1 MTSNTLVYEIS
12 ITTMF
17 FVFNTIRI
25 VPGMALIVGA
35 APTKTRGVFM
45 GGRSAVQ
52 MFASSVASLIAG
64 MIIIKKSDGIF
75 ENYDYVSYL
84 AIIVSLLAIILVRKF
99 KSEY

>member
-1 MTSNTLVYEIS
+1 MITGWFSGKWADKYGKPKVFGIGVVLTCIPIYLITTMTSNTLVYEIS

-25 VPGMALIVGA
+25 VP
-35 APTKTRGVFM
+35 
-45 GGRSAVQ
+45 
-52 MFASSVASLIAG
+52 G